1 VQQNHAYKKLCL
13 NTDEKIMI
21 GRLRGTLI
29 YKQAPDIVVDVA
41 GVGYELLASMT
52 TLIDLP
58 EVDNDVFLFTHLI
71 VREDAQTLYAFSSD
85 NERSLFRTLLK
96 VNGVGPKMA
105 LAIVSGMTANEF
117 GVLIH
122 SGDITGLTR
131 LPGVGKKTAERLI
144 IEMRD
149 RLPKPEDQQQISGL
163 SQTAPRN
170 IEDEAVAALLALGY
184 KPAQASKMVA
194 SYSGAKT
201 SVEEIV
207 RNALKASLS

>member
-1 VQQNHAYKKLCL
+1 
-13 NTDEKIMI
+13 MI

-29 YKQAPDIVVDVA
+29 FKRAPDIVVDVA

-58 EVDNDVFLFTHLI
+58 EVDNEVIIFTHLI
-71 VREDAQTLYAFSSD
+71 VREDAHTLYAFSSEK
-85 NERSLFRTLLK
+85 ERALFRILLK

-105 LAIVSGMTANEF
+105 LAIVSGMTAGEF
-117 GVLIH
+117 GLLIH
-122 SGDITGLTR
+122 SGDVAGLTR

-149 RLPKPEDQQQISGL
+149 RLPKPEDQQQINGL
-163 SQTAPRN
+163 SQPVVRD
-170 IEDEAVAALLALGY
+170 IEEEAIAALLALGY
-184 KPAQASKMVA
+184 KPAQASKMVK
-194 SYSGAKT
+194 SYSGEKT
-201 SVEEIV
+201 TVETIV